1 MSGGSLLFPDSRD
14 LLRLSR
20 LSVASK
26 ARIRGSIQG
35 RRRSRQ
41 TGSSLEFADYRVY
54 SPGDDIRQLDWNVFG
69 RTGKPFIK
77 QFLDERELQVNLYI
91 DSSRSMAFGEPEQAD
106 KFLHARRLAAC
117 IGYIALSGYDR
128 TGVRFFGEQ
137 VNRELP
143 LVRGKGSSF
152 RLFSFLEQAETLP
165 TGDMAQA
172 LMTPL
177 AVPRQPGMAWVFSDF
192 LYESGVEDTLS
203 YLQAARQEVIAVQVL
218 SPSEIA
224 PELSGDLRL
233 IDSESGLSKEVAFS
247 PKIKRAYEEAVE
259 RYTRG
264 LASFCRERGMGYALA
279 LTDDS
284 ATDTVA
290 GLFRADGLIQ

>member
-14 LLRLSR
+14 LLRLGR

-26 ARIRGSIQG
+26 ARIRGSMQG

-91 DSSRSMAFGEPEQAD
+91 DASRSMAFGEPEEAD

-128 TGVRFFGEQ
+128 TSVRFFGEQ

-165 TGDMAQA
+165 TGDLAQA

-177 AVPRQPGMAWVFSDF
+177 AVPKQPGMAWVFSDF

-218 SPSEIA
+218 SPSEIT

-247 PKIKRAYEEAVE
+247 PKIKRAYEEAVDH
-259 RYTRG
+259 YTRG

-279 LTDDS
+279 LTDRS
-284 ATDTVA
+284 AADTVA